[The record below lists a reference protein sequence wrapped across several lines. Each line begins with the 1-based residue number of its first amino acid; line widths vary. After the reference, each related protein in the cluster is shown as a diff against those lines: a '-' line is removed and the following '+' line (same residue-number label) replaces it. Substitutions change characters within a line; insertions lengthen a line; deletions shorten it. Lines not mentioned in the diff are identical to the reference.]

1 MPVVQKQELETETR
15 PVSTRASETNVEVV
29 FTHEIFRRKL
39 QHQVHV

>member
-29 FTHEIFRRKL
+29 FTRDL
-39 QHQVHV
+39 